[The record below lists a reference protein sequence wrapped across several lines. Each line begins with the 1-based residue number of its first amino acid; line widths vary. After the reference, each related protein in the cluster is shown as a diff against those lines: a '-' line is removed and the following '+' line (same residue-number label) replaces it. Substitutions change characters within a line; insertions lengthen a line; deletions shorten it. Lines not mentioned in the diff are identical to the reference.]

1 MAVYII
7 DDDEA
12 LGRTLERQVAR
23 WIGGAST
30 FGSADEFV
38 ARLDEL
44 PFGSILLDINMPGMS
59 GLDLIELLHEKC
71 PEWPVVMLTGCA
83 EVGAAIRSFRHGA
96 IHFLQKPFR
105 APELIAALKE
115 AAEVGEHRLGRLQR
129 RHQAVAIQKLTPRE
143 REILTK
149 LAEGR
154 QSKTIA
160 WEFGITPRT
169 VEMHRS
175 NILSK
180 LGARNTSQAVAIL
193 QVAAA
198 A

>member
-1 MAVYII
+1 MGVYII

-12 LGRTLERQVAR
+12 LGRTLERQVSR
-23 WIGGAST
+23 WIGGARV
-30 FGSADEFV
+30 FGSAEEFV
-38 ARLDEL
+38 SQLDAL

-59 GLDLIELLHEKC
+59 GLDLIELLHDRC
-71 PEWPVVMLTGCA
+71 PEWPVIMLTGCA

-105 APELIAALKE
+105 ATELIAALEE
-115 AAEVGEHRLGRLQR
+115 AAEVGNQRLRDRDR
-129 RHQAVAIQKLTPRE
+129 RHQALAIEKLTPRE
-143 REILTK
+143 REILAK

-154 QSKTIA
+154 QSKMIA
-160 WEFGITPRT
+160 WECGITPRT

-175 NILSK
+175 NILTK

-193 QVAAA
+193 QLAAA
-198 A
+198 